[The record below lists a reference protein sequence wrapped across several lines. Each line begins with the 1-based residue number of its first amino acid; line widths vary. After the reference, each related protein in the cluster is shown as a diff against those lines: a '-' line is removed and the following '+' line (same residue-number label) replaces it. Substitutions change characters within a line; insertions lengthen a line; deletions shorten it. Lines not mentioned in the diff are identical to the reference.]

1 MQLILSISQ
10 IVIALA
16 LITTILLQQ
25 RGAGGSGIFGGGGGG
40 GGGGYYAKRGF
51 EKVLFTA
58 TIILSCLFIATAFVN
73 LLI

>member
-1 MQLILSISQ
+1 MQFILSISQ
-10 IVIALA
+10 IVIAIS
-16 LITTILLQQ
+16 LIVTILLQQ
-25 RGAGGSGIFGGGGGG
+25 RGAGGSGVFGGG

-58 TIILSCLFIATAFVN
+58 TIILSCLFIATAFTS

>member
-10 IVIALA
+10 IVIAVS
-16 LITTILLQQ
+16 LIITILLQQ

-40 GGGGYYAKRGF
+40 GYYAKRGF
-51 EKVLFTA
+51 EKVLFAA
-58 TIILSCLFIATAFVN
+58 TIILSCLFIVTAFVN

>member
-10 IVIALA
+10 IVIAIS
-16 LITTILLQQ
+16 LIITILLQQ

-40 GGGGYYAKRGF
+40 GGGYYAKRGF
-51 EKVLFTA
+51 EKVLYAA
-58 TIILSCLFIATAFVN
+58 TIVLSCLFIVTAFIN